1 MPSTL
6 HTFRAT
12 EYTRDDGVVLIQRP
26 SEKWVLRC
34 NYGCSWFWDPNKDE
48 WVPITV
54 SRSLDEYEVAFSE
67 GMNLLETIPR
77 KGEIET
83 IPRKDP

>member
-1 MPSTL
+1 
-6 HTFRAT
+6 
-12 EYTRDDGVVLIQRP
+12 
-26 SEKWVLRC
+26 
-34 NYGCSWFWDPNKDE
+34 
-48 WVPITV
+48 VPITV